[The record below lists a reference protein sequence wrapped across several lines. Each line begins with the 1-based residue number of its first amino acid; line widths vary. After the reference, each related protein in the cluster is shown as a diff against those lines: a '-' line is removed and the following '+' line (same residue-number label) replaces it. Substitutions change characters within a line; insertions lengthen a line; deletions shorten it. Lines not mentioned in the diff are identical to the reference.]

1 MWGCQNE
8 GIELPLTATAH
19 LVIPMRLAIP
29 LAALMFL
36 AASPLHAQRHR
47 GMTDTTEWLDDC
59 RDGDRRWN
67 DDDRSRACEVRRTA
81 IAAPKGHV
89 SIDAG
94 ENGGIRVIGG
104 DADSMI
110 VVAMIAASAGSDAD
124 AIAIAKQVQIEVTG
138 SSVRATGPSMT
149 GRRHWYVSFD
159 VILPRGADISATTHN
174 GGVYLQG
181 LNGKVEAS
189 AVNGPLSVYE
199 MAGDVSGRTQNGPI
213 NAELR
218 GATWEGT
225 GLDLQTTNG
234 PVVLDIANGYNA
246 HLETGTVNGP
256 MRIDF
261 PVTLQGRITKR
272 LNVELGKGGPT
283 VRAVTT
289 NGPVVVRTL

>member
-1 MWGCQNE
+1 
-8 GIELPLTATAH
+8 
-19 LVIPMRLAIP
+19 MRLAISF
-29 LAALMFL
+29 AALTL
-36 AASPLHAQRHR
+36 LTAAPLHAQRHH

-59 RDGDRRWN
+59 RDGDHRWS
-67 DDDRSRACEVRRTA
+67 DDERARGCEVRRTA
-81 IAAPKGHV
+81 IAAPRGHV

-110 VVAMIAASAGSDAD
+110 VVAMISTSAGSDAD
-124 AIAIAKQVQIEVTG
+124 AIALARQVKIEVTP
-138 SSVRATGPSMT
+138 SSVSATGPQWA

-159 VILPRGADISATTHN
+159 VILPRGADVSATTHN

-181 LNGKVEAS
+181 LNGKVEAR

-218 GATWEGT
+218 GAKWEGT
-225 GLDLQTTNG
+225 GLDLQTQNG
-234 PVVLDIANGYNA
+234 PVVLNIASGYNA

-256 MRIDF
+256 MQIDF
-261 PVTLQGRITKR
+261 PVTIQGRITKR
-272 LNVELGKGGPT
+272 FSVDLGKGGAT

-289 NGPVVVRTL
+289 NGPVVVRRL